1 MIFYV
6 VELSAACNV
15 GVLRWKYP
23 RNLELPKV
31 SSLGF
36 GNDSKITEMSVDVT
50 VQVAPELQRR
60 MKTGIWQ

>member
-6 VELSAACNV
+6 VELSAVWNV

-31 SSLGF
+31 LSLGF
-36 GNDSKITEMSVDVT
+36 GNDSKMMELSVDVT
-50 VQVAPELQRR
+50 VQVAPE
-60 MKTGIWQ
+60 

>member
-1 MIFYV
+1 MIFYM
-6 VELSAACNV
+6 VELSAAWNV

-23 RNLELPKV
+23 RNLEWPKV

-36 GNDSKITEMSVDVT
+36 GNDSKITEMSVDVK
-50 VQVAPELQRR
+50 VQVAPELQCR